1 MRSHPMVLTLSILT
15 VLLAL
20 FAGGYVASAAD
31 PTKENQGP
39 IQPPSSKPTPSS
51 LSVEDPM
58 LNYEKRIGALEEWK
72 AKIEKLPSLSGKFN
86 VGMNALQIL
95 YTHLDAKSAEGK
107 SSDNISIRRSELL
120 FYGKIN
126 EYVPKWHALSEFQ
139 SIGLANNTPGC
150 AAGSPCNTQPTGS
163 AASTTFFRESYIDFR
178 PMPSIA
184 PYLNFIRMGIFR

>member
-1 MRSHPMVLTLSILT
+1 MRSHPMVLTVSILT

-58 LNYEKRIGALEEWK
+58 VNYEKRIGALEEWK

-95 YTHLDAKSAEGK
+95 YTHLDAKTAEGK
-107 SSDNISIRRSELL
+107 SSDNISVRRSELL

-126 EYVPKWHALSEFQ
+126 EYVPKWHALAEFQ
-139 SIGLANNTPGC
+139 SINLTNSTPGC
-150 AAGSPCNTQPTGS
+150 PPQPANCHTTPQGTAA
-163 AASTTFFRESYIDFR
+163 
-178 PMPSIA
+178 
-184 PYLNFIRMGIFR
+184 

>member
-1 MRSHPMVLTLSILT
+1 MRSHPMVLTLRLLS

-20 FAGGYVASAAD
+20 VAGGYVASAPH
-31 PTKENQGP
+31 PTMANQGS
-39 IQPPSSKPTPSS
+39 IKMAQGSQPAPSS

-95 YTHLDAKSAEGK
+95 YTHLDAKTAEGK
-107 SSDNISIRRSELL
+107 SSDNISVRRSELL

-126 EYVPKWHALSEFQ
+126 EYVPKWHALAEFQ
-139 SIGLANNTPGC
+139 SINLTNNTPGC
-150 AAGSPCNTQPTGS
+150 NA
-163 AASTTFFRESYIDFR
+163 ES
-178 PMPSIA
+178 
-184 PYLNFIRMGIFR
+184 